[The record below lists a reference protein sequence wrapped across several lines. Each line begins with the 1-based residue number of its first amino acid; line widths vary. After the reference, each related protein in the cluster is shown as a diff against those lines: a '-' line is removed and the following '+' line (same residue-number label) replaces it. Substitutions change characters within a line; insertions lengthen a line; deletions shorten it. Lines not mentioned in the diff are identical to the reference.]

1 MDGVTTYQLALIAL
15 GAIGFGIWLL
25 LKGGDMTIDAAVR
38 IAERSGLSKLFI
50 AATIV
55 AFGTSAPELFTSVNA
70 NLSGFP
76 GISVG
81 NIIGSN
87 IANVLLVIGV
97 SAVIAPVLIDR
108 KQVRVDTWMMIIA
121 TIAMAVAVWAGM
133 LPFWAGLGML
143 ATIVAYVFYQYKA
156 SRIEVDEDDEDGASI
171 SGNPYLLVT
180 LGITTLVVGSEILVQ
195 GAVAGGYALG
205 VPEAVIG
212 MTVIAF
218 GTSVPELTACVAA
231 ARKGQS
237 DMIVG
242 GIVGSN
248 IFNILSVMAFSAA
261 VKPLIIDPRFA
272 VLDLPI
278 VLVVTAVFAVFLL
291 FVGRIGKTA
300 GLVIVASYL
309 IFTAAQYGGLAEVIS
324 GSASLSAPGLH

>member
-1 MDGVTTYQLALIAL
+1 MNGLSEYQLALIAL

-25 LKGGDMTIDAAVR
+25 VKGGDLTIDSAVR
-38 IAERSGLSKLFI
+38 IAENSGLSKLFI

-81 NIIGSN
+81 NVIGSN
-87 IANVLLVIGV
+87 IANVLMVIGV
-97 SAVIAPVLIDR
+97 AAVIAPVIIDR
-108 KQVRVDTWMMIIA
+108 KAVRVDTFVMIVA
-121 TIAMAVAVWAGM
+121 TIAMAVAVWAEI
-133 LPFWAGLGML
+133 LPRWGGFAMI
-143 ATIVAYVFYQYKA
+143 AAIVGYVVYQYNA
-156 SRIEVDEDDEDGASI
+156 SRIDVDEEEDGDELP
-171 SGNPYLLVT
+171 GNPFLLVAV
-180 LGITTLVVGSEILVQ
+180 GIGVLVLGSEILVQ

-218 GTSVPELTACVAA
+218 GTSLPELTTCVAA

-248 IFNILSVMAFSAA
+248 IFNILSVMAVSAA
-261 VKPLIIDPRFA
+261 VKPLIIDPSF
-272 VLDLPI
+272 VYFDLPV
-278 VLVVTAVFAVFLL
+278 VLAVTAVFAVFLL
-291 FVGRIGKTA
+291 FVGRIGRIA
-300 GLVIVASYL
+300 GIALAVSYL
-309 IFTAAQYGGLAEVIS
+309 LFNIAQYGGVAEALTS
-324 GSASLSAPGLH
+324 N

>member
-1 MDGVTTYQLALIAL
+1 MDGLTAYQLALIAL

-25 LKGGDMTIDAAVR
+25 VKGGDITIDSAVR
-38 IAERSGLSKLFI
+38 IAESSGLTKLFI

-70 NLSGFP
+70 NVSGYP

-81 NIIGSN
+81 NVIGSN
-87 IANVLLVIGV
+87 IANVLMVVGI

-108 KQVRVDTWMMIIA
+108 NEVRVDTWMMIIA
-121 TIAMAVAVWAGM
+121 TIAMAVAVWAGI
-133 LPFWAGLGML
+133 LPFWAGLGMI
-143 ATIVAYVFYQYKA
+143 AMIVAYVFYQYKA
-156 SRIEVDEDDEDGASI
+156 SRIEIDEEDEDGESA
-171 SGNPYLLVT
+171 SGNPYLLVI

-195 GAVAGGYALG
+195 GAVAGGYAIG

-237 DMIVG
+237 EMIVG

-248 IFNILSVMAFSAA
+248 IFNILSVMAVSAA

-272 VLDLPI
+272 QLDLPV
-278 VLVVTAVFAVFLL
+278 VLAVTAVFCIFLL
-291 FVGRIGKTA
+291 FVGRIGRTA
-300 GLVIVASYL
+300 GLALVVAYL
-309 IFTAAQYGGLAEVIS
+309 VFTVAQFTGLAEHLA
-324 GSASLSAPGLH
+324 GTAFQ